1 MAQNNFDLT
10 GVLLLKQVTPV
21 IQALFGGL
29 NLNTSAA
36 TGIQDGQAYI
46 AKTEGDSD
54 PSWATIRE
62 ALLELTKTL
71 KLPLDPVAM
80 EDESI
85 EEILSALAEHFG
97 SSGNVDLLNLL
108 DHERTH
114 FKEDAELEDLVTI
127 AKALD
132 DGHGL
137 KGFLTEAAWTSSKPR
152 LFEFGGCGAYVGVHV
167 SVYTNSNTAGMVG
180 RSLDKALETGN
191 LEEAV
196 QVVYKKVDELLDGI
210 RDEAIRAQVK
220 ARLGQRLCA

>member
-21 IQALFGGL
+21 IKALFGGF
-29 NLNTSAA
+29 NLDTSVA

-46 AKTEGDSD
+46 AKTEGDCD
-54 PSWATIRE
+54 PSWDNIRE
-62 ALLELTKTL
+62 ELLELTKTL

-114 FKEDAELEDLVTI
+114 FKDDAELEDLVTI
-127 AKALD
+127 AKAFD

-137 KGFLTEAAWTSSKPR
+137 KGILTEAAWTSNRPR
-152 LFEFGGCGAYVGVHV
+152 LFEFGGCGAYVGTHV
-167 SVYTNSNTAGMVG
+167 QVYSNTSTAGLVG
-180 RSLDKALETGN
+180 RPLDEALETGN
-191 LEEAV
+191 LEAAV
-196 QVVYKKVDELLDGI
+196 QVIYREFDDLLDGI
-210 RDEAIRAQVK
+210 RDEAVRAQVK